1 MAKSKPTQ
9 NAPYKGQQ
17 TQVGSVVS
25 HQQPSHSQVFT
36 QTQQVTTIFDP
47 DVLRKYSEMVPN
59 APERVLV
66 VFEKNSDTE
75 RALQEA
81 LIAQQKAASDMQANA
96 MNYQAAD
103 NKRRD
108 WMAFG
113 IIIAGLIASG
123 VFAYLKTEWLSGVTL
138 VAIIGYAVAGY
149 LQKQKKPDQ

>member
-1 MAKSKPTQ
+1 MAKSKAVQ
-9 NAPYKGQQ
+9 SAPYKGQQ

-25 HQQPSHSQVFT
+25 HQQPGHSQVFT

-47 DVLRKYSEMVPN
+47 DVLRKYSELVPD
-59 APERVLV
+59 APERVLA

-81 LIAQQKAASDMQANA
+81 LIAQQKATSAMQADA
-96 MNYQAAD
+96 LNYQAAD

-113 IIIAGLIASG
+113 IIIAGLVASG

-149 LQKQKKPDQ
+149 LQKNKKQE